1 MKDMEKNK
9 IHINCQI
16 KNFDKTLVEM
26 MKIAV
31 ITTLARFNEKEHY
44 SLSILIC
51 DDDKIKTLNATY
63 RGISSP
69 TDVLSFPTY
78 ERLPG
83 TDELYLGDIAI
94 SFPTTIRQARENQ
107 HPVSQELSLLCIH
120 GVLHL
125 LGYDHETQEEES
137 KMWALQNEIL
147 TSLGMS
153 THVSG
158 GLRA

>member
-1 MKDMEKNK
+1 MKAMRRNK
-9 IHINCQI
+9 VHINCQI
-16 KNFDKTLVEM
+16 KNFDKALVEV

-31 ITTLARFNEKEHY
+31 KTTLTHINEKEHY
-44 SLSILIC
+44 SLSILVC
-51 DDDKIKTLNATY
+51 DDDKIKTLNETY
-63 RGISSP
+63 RGINSP
-69 TDVLSFPTY
+69 TDVLSFPTC
-78 ERLPG
+78 ERLPE

-94 SFPTTIRQARENQ
+94 SYPTTIRQAHENQ

-137 KMWALQNEIL
+137 KVWELQNDIL
-147 TSLGMS
+147 TSLGMG